1 MMSVVITRSIAS
13 GPRVRVVQAHPK
25 YETEFLALA
34 HESRDLHGE
43 WVTAPSTPVSFR
55 AYVARVGTSDLSTD
69 HAGFFLLS
77 ERRLVGVVN
86 INHIIRAAL
95 ESGFIG
101 YYAFSGGEGRG
112 LMTEGLGLVVDY
124 AFSELGLHRLEANI
138 QPANERSKALVQR
151 VGFRYEGF
159 SPKYLR
165 IGRDWKDH
173 ERWAVLAEE
182 RTARGI
188 GDS

>member
-1 MMSVVITRSIAS
+1 MMSDVMSRSVAS

-25 YETEFLALA
+25 YEAEFLVRA

-55 AYVARVGTSDLSTD
+55 AYVSRVTTSDLSAE
-69 HAGFFLLS
+69 HCGFFLLS
-77 ERRLVGVVN
+77 ERRLIGVVN

-95 ESGFIG
+95 DSGFVG

-112 LMTEGLGLVVDY
+112 LMTEGLGLVVDF

-138 QPANERSKALVQR
+138 QPDNKPSKALVQR

-159 SPKYLR
+159 SPQYLR
-165 IGRDWKDH
+165 IGHDWKDH
-173 ERWAVLAEE
+173 ERWAILAEE
-182 RTARGI
+182 RLAPGKA
-188 GDS
+188 